1 MAPGVD
7 LLHIVSRRFRTARTN
22 LIVISLFV
30 FWVGIVDLRRF
41 AGTGHGML
49 LYHPR
54 STHHPRVC
62 SLLVVRDRTGNLR
75 LLRAGFGSVYADA
88 AYQYPATRIFMTRL
102 RTG

>member
-22 LIVISLFV
+22 LIVISFFV

-49 LYHPR
+49 LYYPR

-75 LLRAGFGSVYADA
+75 LLPVGGRGDRCEQVLA
-88 AYQYPATRIFMTRL
+88 ASMPTLLI
-102 RTG
+102 GIPP